1 VHKVKFTAAW
11 RSIICRRSRRTGS
24 VASLTLA
31 SPPYS
36 GNTEL
41 AKIVVSLSFDINDLL
56 PIAAALHIL
65 EFAVLNGQLN

>member
-1 VHKVKFTAAW
+1 
-11 RSIICRRSRRTGS
+11 
-24 VASLTLA
+24 LA